1 MLESP
6 DREVDNNGV
15 LRAEQLRS
23 RREDA
28 CCVHMPV
35 ASLGGRVG
43 LGFRPK

>member
-1 MLESP
+1 MLENS
-6 DREVDNNGV
+6 DREVDNSGV

-35 ASLGGRVG
+35 ASLGGWVA
-43 LGFRPK
+43 LGFMPK